1 MYQLRANN
9 IANIPFSAY
18 TNIACPVCIVNKA
31 PPPMRK
37 TVAIV
42 PPKGE
47 VVQSWDHT
55 ADNEG
60 GNGILHVIDNHK
72 WEEVYLCNTEKI
84 YVVMAAMVKN
94 WEEYDPPDAV
104 RCDNGPAFASHFLQM
119 VANVYGIKIRFIQ
132 PGESQQNGA
141 IENAHKPHHASVRSL
156 LIQYPHLT
164 SFEAHIKSVNIR
176 RKQFNR
182 ALGCSPWQYR
192 YGKTPRA
199 QLSTTI
205 PALQPEH
212 PVSSSGASSS
222 TQHGPAPIE
231 ITLEDTFA
239 IQHGIRKEADLYQ
252 EQYQKQYDGK
262 SKVKDTHA
270 RVGDLILVRIRPTVA
285 AAVSTSKLIAPVNKG
300 PFIMTEGVGKQS
312 IRYKDILWG
321 TPCDKP
327 ISRRQIHIFKRCGE
341 SSFQQMEEI
350 LLRDKATYQKSY
362 DIQEAR
368 LAQLYLDL
376 ADRPDA
382 PICVRCKKPVPK
394 IHSKKMCQPCYGK
407 NYNEAKKLAKSNP
420 K

>member
-84 YVVMAAMVKN
+84 YVGMAAMVKN

-141 IENAHKPHHASVRSL
+141 IENAHKPHHAS
-156 LIQYPHLT
+156 
-164 SFEAHIKSVNIR
+164 
-176 RKQFNR
+176 
-182 ALGCSPWQYR
+182 
-192 YGKTPRA
+192 
-199 QLSTTI
+199 LSTTI

-222 TQHGPAPIE
+222 THHGPAPIE

-300 PFIMTEGVGKQS
+300 PFIMTEAVGKQS